1 MKKYFITSDV
11 HGFYSELTSE
21 LTRNNFLFGHKDH
34 ILVICGDVFDRG
46 KEAKRMLKFLL
57 ELQKQDRLILIRGNH
72 EDLMEDCL
80 FQLEQRVNISMHHW
94 SNGTVDTIEQL
105 TGFSKYDLICGL
117 YNFREIK
124 ERMADYFELVS
135 KAVDYFEIG
144 DYILVHGWIPYIL
157 EDSHCKSG
165 ELSAV
170 LKPRFILANDKEM
183 WDKARWLNGM
193 KEANAGIIFPD
204 KTIVCGHYHTGYGF
218 KNILHT
224 HLDEFDCFDI
234 YRNKGIIALDS
245 CVAYSHKLNI
255 LVLESE

>member
-1 MKKYFITSDV
+1 MKKYFVFSDV
-11 HGFYSELTSE
+11 HSFFSILKKELDNNGFDI
-21 LTRNNFLFGHKDH
+21 NNDNH
-34 ILVICGDVFDRG
+34 ILVSCGDLFDRG
-46 KEAKRMLKFLL
+46 KEAVKLLNFLKSIPK
-57 ELQKQDRLILIRGNH
+57 ERLILIRGNH
-72 EDLMEDCL
+72 CDLMEDCL

-105 TGFSKYDLICGL
+105 TGFSKYDLACGL

-144 DYILVHGWIPYIL
+144 DYILVHGWFPYVL
-157 EDSHCKSG
+157 EDSHCESG
-165 ELSAV
+165 ELSAI
-170 LKPRFILANDKEM
+170 LKPKFIKNATKDM
-183 WDKARWLNGM
+183 WDKARWLNGI

-234 YRNKGIIALDS
+234 YKNKGIIALDS

-255 LVLESE
+255 LVLEGE